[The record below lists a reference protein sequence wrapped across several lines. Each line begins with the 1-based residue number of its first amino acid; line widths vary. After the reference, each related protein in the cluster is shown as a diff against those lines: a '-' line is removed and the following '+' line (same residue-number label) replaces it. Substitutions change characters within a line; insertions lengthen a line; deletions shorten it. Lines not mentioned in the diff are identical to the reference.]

1 MVHIKIPK
9 NSEKISGE
17 TLTDNER
24 EFLAEILPKGWKVFK
39 TSLGFK
45 DVWILTVKQKHKKF
59 SKLQDLGDYALNKI
73 AKNEEES
80 NQKIITS
87 EEQVTGETVT
97 ETEKEFLTRILPK
110 DWKVFKESQG
120 LKDAWILTVLG
131 KSKSFSKLLDL
142 ADFILY
148 KVAENKLLSQ
158 NETVA
163 GETVTED
170 EREFLTDHLPK
181 GWKVMKLPMQ
191 DPWMLLKSGEKRTER
206 FSSFEDL
213 FEYISNNGVCVDE
226 TEEKQDVDSSK
237 FTPEEEA
244 FLENVLPK
252 GWKAIKARLGT
263 KIVSILISPE
273 GKRFETLQQA
283 HEYIEEE
290 KQKKVSKKEQLLKEL
305 FDAEQ
310 TPWALQE
317 NAKLRRKLMAQKRS
331 FKNLLQ
337 KTLEKNHVLNASQ
350 EQTSI
355 NYQKYLSKKKRNLK
369 RAKGL

>member
-1 MVHIKIPK
+1 MVRIKIPK

-59 SKLQDLGDYALNKI
+59 SKLKDLGDYALNKI
-73 AKNEEES
+73 AKNEEEL
-80 NQKIITS
+80 NQKIITGS

-97 ETEKEFLTRILPK
+97 ETEKEFLTRVLPK

-148 KVAENKLLSQ
+148 KVAEIKLSSQ

-170 EREFLTDHLPK
+170 EREFLTDNLPE
-181 GWKVMKLPMQ
+181 GWRVMKLPIQ

-206 FSSFEDL
+206 FSTFE
-213 FEYISNNGVCVDE
+213 G
-226 TEEKQDVDSSK
+226 VDSSK

-331 FKNLLQ
+331 SKNLLQ

-350 EQTSI
+350 EQSSI